1 MSYEYGN
8 QCGSCKE
15 YSFEGD
21 NKKGYC
27 SYYRSYFYPDDSC
40 QHYAG
45 RSDGCWLTSACC
57 KAQNLPDNCEEL
69 QVLRTFRD
77 NILKSMPKGQ
87 DIIAFYYDQAPRIVD
102 QIDQSENRMGLYEE
116 IYQNIQ
122 KILIKLKEEK
132 YEQVIIDYLYMM
144 YTIDLKSKGEY

>member
-1 MSYEYGN
+1 
-8 QCGSCKE
+8 
-15 YSFEGD
+15 
-21 NKKGYC
+21 
-27 SYYRSYFYPDDSC
+27 
-40 QHYAG
+40 
-45 RSDGCWLTSACC
+45 
-57 KAQNLPDNCEEL
+57 
-69 QVLRTFRD
+69 
-77 NILKSMPKGQ
+77 MPKGQ